1 MNLATLLSNQCSPV
15 PDEVLTDKQIRSI
28 KLDRGTA
35 RHAAQNMA
43 LGVAAVGN
51 LLANVGA
58 EGEVGQETS
67 ERLGWFLEEIGGGG
81 HLPVGGAR
89 TGPIGSHQPAEGAEA
104 MSASITML
112 RQGIRAER
120 DLTSHLWTI
129 LNEMRL
135 QRQLPEWAER
145 AIDGTSQQAD
155 EISAHRKQVDT
166 VLFELVPGLREDVER
181 TDRESYLEW
190 RAREREVKD
199 ALGGGHV

>member
-1 MNLATLLSNQCSPV
+1 
-15 PDEVLTDKQIRSI
+15 
-28 KLDRGTA
+28 
-35 RHAAQNMA
+35 
-43 LGVAAVGN
+43 
-51 LLANVGA
+51 
-58 EGEVGQETS
+58 
-67 ERLGWFLEEIGGGG
+67 
-81 HLPVGGAR
+81 
-89 TGPIGSHQPAEGAEA
+89 

-166 VLFELVPGLREDVER
+166 VLFELVLGFARMSKGLIARATSNGEPVSARLRTRWEVVMSDLSKAQASRPPLPVDGEVMERVELSR
-181 TDRESYLEW
+181 NEFDLFNHARSDMTQL
-190 RAREREVKD
+190 RALLMDSVVP
-199 ALGGGHV
+199 ALGGGGHPVVTEIHDLIERIILCTGNFLYRYNQQIGAAYRERDL

>member
-1 MNLATLLSNQCSPV
+1 
-15 PDEVLTDKQIRSI
+15 
-28 KLDRGTA
+28 
-35 RHAAQNMA
+35 
-43 LGVAAVGN
+43 
-51 LLANVGA
+51 
-58 EGEVGQETS
+58 
-67 ERLGWFLEEIGGGG
+67 
-81 HLPVGGAR
+81 
-89 TGPIGSHQPAEGAEA
+89 

-155 EISAHRKQVDT
+155 EISAHRKQV
-166 VLFELVPGLREDVER
+166 ER

>member
-1 MNLATLLSNQCSPV
+1 MNS
-15 PDEVLTDKQIRSI
+15 
-28 KLDRGTA
+28 
-35 RHAAQNMA
+35 
-43 LGVAAVGN
+43 
-51 LLANVGA
+51 
-58 EGEVGQETS
+58 
-67 ERLGWFLEEIGGGG
+67 
-81 HLPVGGAR
+81 
-89 TGPIGSHQPAEGAEA
+89 
-104 MSASITML
+104 SITML

-120 DLTSHLWTI
+120 DLVSRLWSI

-145 AIDGTSQQAD
+145 AIDGTSQQWD
-155 EISAHRKQVDT
+155 EISTHRKQVDR

>member
-1 MNLATLLSNQCSPV
+1 
-15 PDEVLTDKQIRSI
+15 
-28 KLDRGTA
+28 
-35 RHAAQNMA
+35 
-43 LGVAAVGN
+43 
-51 LLANVGA
+51 
-58 EGEVGQETS
+58 
-67 ERLGWFLEEIGGGG
+67 
-81 HLPVGGAR
+81 
-89 TGPIGSHQPAEGAEA
+89 

-155 EISAHRKQVDT
+155 EISAHRKQVDSI
-166 VLFELVPGLREDVER
+166 LFELVPGL
-181 TDRESYLEW
+181 RESYLEW

>member
-1 MNLATLLSNQCSPV
+1 
-15 PDEVLTDKQIRSI
+15 
-28 KLDRGTA
+28 
-35 RHAAQNMA
+35 
-43 LGVAAVGN
+43 
-51 LLANVGA
+51 
-58 EGEVGQETS
+58 
-67 ERLGWFLEEIGGGG
+67 
-81 HLPVGGAR
+81 
-89 TGPIGSHQPAEGAEA
+89 

-135 QRQLPEWAER
+135 QRQLPER
-145 AIDGTSQQAD
+145 AIDGTTQQSD
-155 EISAHRKQVDT
+155 EISAHRKQVDSI
-166 VLFELVPGLREDVER
+166 LFELVPGLREDVER

>member
-67 ERLGWFLEEIGGGG
+67 ERLGWFLEEIGGG
-81 HLPVGGAR
+81 HLHVGGAR
-89 TGPIGSHQPAEGAEA
+89 AGLHGTHQPAEGAEA

>member
-1 MNLATLLSNQCSPV
+1 
-15 PDEVLTDKQIRSI
+15 
-28 KLDRGTA
+28 
-35 RHAAQNMA
+35 
-43 LGVAAVGN
+43 
-51 LLANVGA
+51 
-58 EGEVGQETS
+58 
-67 ERLGWFLEEIGGGG
+67 
-81 HLPVGGAR
+81 
-89 TGPIGSHQPAEGAEA
+89 

-120 DLTSHLWTI
+120 DLTSYLWAI

-155 EISAHRKQVDT
+155 EISAHRRQVDR

-181 TDRESYLEW
+181 TDHESYLEW
-190 RAREREVKD
+190 KTREREVKD

>member
-1 MNLATLLSNQCSPV
+1 MNLANLISKQCSRDPS
-15 PDEVLTDKQIRSI
+15 EVLTDEQAMSLWGEREV
-28 KLDRGTA
+28 A
-35 RHAAQNMA
+35 RQAAQNMA

-67 ERLGWFLEEIGGGG
+67 ERLGWFLEEIGGG

-89 TGPIGSHQPAEGAEA
+89 TGPLGSHQPAEGAEA

-155 EISAHRKQVDT
+155 EISAHRKQVDSI
-166 VLFELVPGLREDVER
+166 LFELVPGLREDVER
-181 TDRESYLEW
+181 TDRENYLEW

>member
-1 MNLATLLSNQCSPV
+1 
-15 PDEVLTDKQIRSI
+15 
-28 KLDRGTA
+28 
-35 RHAAQNMA
+35 
-43 LGVAAVGN
+43 
-51 LLANVGA
+51 
-58 EGEVGQETS
+58 
-67 ERLGWFLEEIGGGG
+67 
-81 HLPVGGAR
+81 
-89 TGPIGSHQPAEGAEA
+89 

-155 EISAHRKQVDT
+155 EISAHRKQVDSI
-166 VLFELVPGLREDVER
+166 LFELVPGLREN
-181 TDRESYLEW
+181 YLEW